1 MNPLRR
7 RQDAARRLSP
17 MPCGCRDPLAHLGG
31 QRLATYGLT
40 AAERRV
46 YARALWRAGWQGWE
60 IAAAI
65 HVEELAA
72 A

>member
-1 MNPLRR
+1 
-7 RQDAARRLSP
+7 

-46 YARALWRAGWQGWE
+46 YALALWRAGWQGWE